1 MKVTARYGVGEMRE
15 TVRWEEWNCW
25 GQGVKRVSIPH
36 SEGRTGVFVCPF
48 PIQMG
53 EPVFRGEG
61 GPAGG
66 SLERYF
72 CHTFRRYLNNLAL
85 QAVLFNGFPTEI

>member
-1 MKVTARYGVGEMRE
+1 MRE